1 MLNNTIG
8 LENIDALEAK
18 QFKTRLSIALK
29 TAKIC
34 VFEVDIVNQLYTFFE
49 NSEDIFGVSGE
60 KILKDVQP
68 YSKLSPSA
76 YKKAVSEY
84 FSHPD
89 DAAVIDK
96 AFQSIFAGK
105 ATTYEARMRAGGSD
119 FIWCKLDVTPIIESN
134 VPAKMIGV
142 ITDITDLKTKAD
154 KLEKAVRLDRFTG
167 LWDKNNSLDL
177 IQEAL
182 CKQADRSHAL
192 ILLDIDNF
200 KMFNDVY
207 GHTVGDR
214 VIRLVADT
222 LKTSFRKT
230 DIIGR
235 FGGDEFILLVQNI
248 PDLEW
253 LMARLQKLVR
263 CQEGQYCCTNSIG
276 ISIFPQDA
284 EDFNLLFEKADKALY
299 QSKLTRETYSFYV
312 NHNT

>member
-1 MLNNTIG
+1 MFNDMPGT
-8 LENIDALEAK
+8 ENIDALEAK

-68 YSKLSPSA
+68 YSRLSPSA
-76 YKKAVSEY
+76 YEKAVSEY

-119 FIWCKLDVTPIIESN
+119 YIWCKLDVTPVIENN
-134 VPAKMIGV
+134 VPVKMIGV
-142 ITDITDLKTKAD
+142 ITDITDSKTKAD
-154 KLEKAVRLDRFTG
+154 RLEKAVRLDGFTG
-167 LWDKNNSLDL
+167 LYDKNNSIDL
-177 IQEAL
+177 IRKAL
-182 CKQADRSHAL
+182 YKKAHQRHAL

-200 KMFNDVY
+200 KIFNDAY

-214 VIRLVADT
+214 IILLVAET

-253 LMARLQKLVR
+253 LVEKLRKLVR
-263 CQEGQYCCTNSIG
+263 CEEDNYGCTNSIG
-276 ISIFPQDA
+276 VSIFPQDA
-284 EDFNLLFEKADKALY
+284 EDFDLLFEKADKALY
-299 QSKLTRETYSFYV
+299 QSKLTREAYSFFV